1 MKIVLDQTKQNNT
14 ESKFRLNK
22 VADLDKH
29 ESIILMGVYNAVS
42 AETNMFEF
50 RKTY

>member
-1 MKIVLDQTKQNNT
+1 MG
-14 ESKFRLNK
+14 KFRINK

-29 ESIILMGVYNAVS
+29 ESMILMGVHNAVS